1 MPTILTLPK
10 IGINMTEA
18 KIVEWLVKEGDY
30 IEQEQ
35 AIIEA
40 ETDKATQEITSTD
53 TGVLARTIAKPGD
66 TIEIEK
72 PIVILT
78 KKE

>member
-30 IEQEQ
+30 IE
-35 AIIEA
+35 
-40 ETDKATQEITSTD
+40 
-53 TGVLARTIAKPGD
+53 
-66 TIEIEK
+66 
-72 PIVILT
+72 
-78 KKE
+78 